1 MVSYILKMCNNNS
14 TTWSNHHQLLCMKY
28 GLPSPLSLLNQS
40 PWSKE
45 SWTCLVKTRVTIWH
59 EKELRKKSLNNSKM
73 KYLNVQL
80 SGLNGAPHPALR
92 NITTTQD
99 VKKLR
104 HHLKFL
110 TCDFLTNERL
120 HLDQPNLSPACDLC
134 KAPTDSIEHV
144 LVSCMATNEV
154 RSRLFPELVNCVAK
168 VQPMCS
174 ILRQDHSPAILSQ
187 FILDCSSLSLP
198 DSFRIPAHNPEITSV
213 FKISRDWSYAIS
225 NERSRLLRILLQN

>member
-14 TTWSNHHQLLCMKY
+14 TTWSNHLQLLCIKY

-104 HHLKFL
+104 HHL
-110 TCDFLTNERL
+110 N
-120 HLDQPNLSPACDLC
+120 S
-134 KAPTDSIEHV
+134 SHV
-144 LVSCMATNEV
+144 T
-154 RSRLFPELVNCVAK
+154 F
-168 VQPMCS
+168 
-174 ILRQDHSPAILSQ
+174 
-187 FILDCSSLSLP
+187 
-198 DSFRIPAHNPEITSV
+198 
-213 FKISRDWSYAIS
+213 
-225 NERSRLLRILLQN
+225 

>member
-1 MVSYILKMCNNNS
+1 
-14 TTWSNHHQLLCMKY
+14 
-28 GLPSPLSLLNQS
+28 
-40 PWSKE
+40 
-45 SWTCLVKTRVTIWH
+45 
-59 EKELRKKSLNNSKM
+59 M

-80 SGLNGAPHPALR
+80 SGLNGPPHPALR
-92 NITTTQD
+92 TITTTQD

-213 FKISRDWSYAIS
+213 YKISRDWSFAIS
-225 NERSRLLRILLQN
+225 KERSRLLRHLSKN